1 MRFVP
6 STWVGLLLLGAASCG
21 GGRQPTSA
29 PAESPRGVE
38 TARSAIRTPAEIA
51 ARSTPSV
58 VSVRTEQSL
67 GTGFIVS
74 PDGLIATNL
83 HVVAGNADIT
93 VTLSDHREFQVTE
106 IWNGDR
112 QRDLVIMRIQAKKLP
127 VIPLGD
133 SDGIHPGDAIVAI
146 GHPLGL
152 EDTVSNG
159 LVSAV
164 RKLDKGLTVLQISA
178 PIAPGSSGG
187 PIFNDHGE
195 VIGVATAIM
204 LGGQNINFG
213 VPVSYLKELLKRPAA
228 VNLQAFAAATAEH
241 EPSEGS
247 HRNVPA
253 LSIRILD
260 GCTRSHI
267 ELIMRS
273 LADAIDVGAA
283 LYDDG
288 NYAGSYHIYDG
299 AASDLER
306 KLGTGCQRPAKTLAD
321 GRKRAARLGDPSE
334 QAWAMRDTF
343 DGLLD
348 VIRRHGSQNGKTPSP
363 APNPPAPKH
372 EPAPRPKK

>member
-1 MRFVP
+1 
-6 STWVGLLLLGAASCG
+6 
-21 GGRQPTSA
+21 
-29 PAESPRGVE
+29 
-38 TARSAIRTPAEIA
+38 
-51 ARSTPSV
+51 V

-83 HVVAGNADIT
+83 HVVAGNSDIT
-93 VTLSDHREFQVTE
+93 VTLSDHREFQVVE
-106 IWNGDR
+106 IWNGDVK
-112 QRDLVIMRIQAKKLP
+112 RDLVIMRIQAKKLP

-133 SDGIHPGDAIVAI
+133 SDNIHPGDAVVAI

-164 RKLDKGLTVLQISA
+164 RKLDKGTVLQISA

-213 VPVSYLKELLKRPAA
+213 VPVSYVKELLKRPST
-228 VNLQAFAAATAEH
+228 VNLQAFAAATAER
-241 EPSEGS
+241 EPAPDNR
-247 HRNVPA
+247 RNVPA
-253 LSIRILD
+253 LSVRILY
-260 GCTRSHI
+260 GCSRSHI

-273 LADAIDVGAA
+273 LADAIDIGAA

-321 GRKRAARLGDPSE
+321 GRKRAARLGDPSD

-343 DGLLD
+343 DGLID
-348 VIRRHGSQNGKTPSP
+348 VIRRHGSQNQKTPPLPFP
-363 APNPPAPKH
+363 APPGPKR

>member
-1 MRFVP
+1 MRKVA
-6 STWVGLLLLGAASCG
+6 STLYCLTFLGALSCG
-21 GGRQPTSA
+21 ARPAAA
-29 PAESPRGVE
+29 PSSEGSRLAEQV
-38 TARSAIRTPAEIA
+38 RSSLRTPAEIA

-67 GTGFIVS
+67 GTGFVVS
-74 PDGLIATNL
+74 QDGLIATNL
-83 HVVAGNADIT
+83 HVIAGNSEIT
-93 VTLSDHREFQVTE
+93 VTLSDHREFQVVE

-133 SDGIHPGDAIVAI
+133 SDDMHPGDSIVAI

-187 PIFNDHGE
+187 PIFNDRGE

-213 VPVSYLKELLKRPAA
+213 VPVSYLKELLKKPAA
-228 VNLQAFAAATAEH
+228 VNLEAFAAATAERNA
-241 EPSEGS
+241 PADAR
-247 HRNVPA
+247 RNVPA
-253 LSIRILD
+253 LSVRILE
-260 GCTRSHI
+260 GCSRGSIDLMTKA
-267 ELIMRS
+267 
-273 LADAIDVGAA
+273 LAAAIDIGAA

-288 NYAGSYHIYDG
+288 NFAGCYHIYEG

-306 KLGTGCQRPAKTLAD
+306 RLGTTCQRPARTLAD
-321 GRKRAARLGDPSE
+321 GRKRAARLNDPSD

-348 VIRRHGSQNGKTPSP
+348 VIRRHGTQNGK
-363 APNPPAPKH
+363 PPPLPLPGAPKRDV
-372 EPAPRPKK
+372 PPRRK

>member
-1 MRFVP
+1 VRTLA
-6 STWVGLLLLGAASCG
+6 STLVCLSFLGAVSCG
-21 GGRQPTSA
+21 ARPAAA
-29 PAESPRGVE
+29 PSGDTPHATEP
-38 TARSAIRTPAEIA
+38 ARTLLRTPAEIA

-67 GTGFIVS
+67 GTGFVVS

-83 HVVAGNADIT
+83 HVIAGNSEIT
-93 VTLSDHREFQVTE
+93 VTLSDHREFQVVE

-127 VIPLGD
+127 VIPLGN
-133 SDGIHPGDAIVAI
+133 SDDMHPGDAVVAI

-164 RKLDKGLTVLQISA
+164 RKLDKSLTVLQISA

-213 VPVSYLKELLKRPAA
+213 VPVSYLKELLKHPAA
-228 VNLQAFAAATAEH
+228 VNLETFAAATAERNA
-241 EPSEGS
+241 PGDNNK
-247 HRNVPA
+247 RNVPA
-253 LSIRILD
+253 LSIRILE
-260 GCTRSHI
+260 GCSRSSI
-267 ELIMRS
+267 DLMMKAI
-273 LADAIDVGAA
+273 ADAIDVGAA

-288 NYAGSYHIYDG
+288 NFAGSYHIYDG

-306 KLGTGCQRPAKTLAD
+306 KLGTSCQRPAKTLAD
-321 GRKRAARLGDPSE
+321 GRKRAARLADPSD

-348 VIRRHGSQNGKTPSP
+348 VIRRHGVQNGKPPPLPPPTPP
-363 APNPPAPKH
+363 KRDTPPHRKN
-372 EPAPRPKK
+372 

>member
-1 MRFVP
+1 VRIVASP
-6 STWVGLLLLGAASCG
+6 WICLSLLGALSCG
-21 GGRQPTSA
+21 ARQPSGTPSQ
-29 PAESPRGVE
+29 PTRAEI
-38 TARSAIRTPAEIA
+38 ARAAVRTPAEIA

-67 GTGFIVS
+67 GTGFVVS

-83 HVVAGNADIT
+83 HVIAGNSQIT
-93 VTLSDHREFQVTE
+93 VTLSDHREFQVVE

-127 VIPLGD
+127 VIPLGNSDDIRAGD
-133 SDGIHPGDAIVAI
+133 SIVAI

-213 VPVSYLKELLKRPAA
+213 VPISYLKELLKKPAA
-228 VNLQAFAAATAEH
+228 VNLETFAAATAER
-241 EPSEGS
+241 SAKADGR
-247 HRNVPA
+247 RNVPA

-260 GCTRSHI
+260 GCSRGSI
-267 ELIMRS
+267 ELMLKA
-273 LADAIDVGAA
+273 LADAIDIGAA

-288 NYAGSYHIYDG
+288 NFAGCYHIYEG

-306 KLGTGCQRPAKTLAD
+306 KLGTSCQRPAKTLAD
-321 GRKRAARLGDPSE
+321 GRKRAARLADPSE

-348 VIRRHGSQNGKTPSP
+348 VIRRHGSQNGRPPLLPAPSP
-363 APNPPAPKH
+363 KRDVPPRRKN
-372 EPAPRPKK
+372 

>member
-1 MRFVP
+1 MRRVASTLAFLSFV
-6 STWVGLLLLGAASCG
+6 GAVSCG
-21 GGRQPTSA
+21 GQRPP
-29 PAESPRGVE
+29 PANADAAQHADS
-38 TARSAIRTPAEIA
+38 ARSQVRTPAEIA

-67 GTGFIVS
+67 GTGFVVS

-83 HVVAGNADIT
+83 HVIAGNSDIT
-93 VTLSDHREFQVTE
+93 VTLSDHREFQVVE

-127 VIPLGD
+127 VIPLGN
-133 SDGIHPGDAIVAI
+133 SDEIHPGDAVVAI

-228 VNLQAFAAATAEH
+228 VNLETFAAATAERRAR
-241 EPSEGS
+241 SDG
-247 HRNVPA
+247 RGNVPA
-253 LSIRILD
+253 LSVRILD
-260 GCTRSHI
+260 GCPRSHI
-267 ELIMRS
+267 ELMLKA
-273 LADAIDVGAA
+273 LADAVDIGTA

-288 NYAGSYHIYDG
+288 NFAGSYHIYEG

-306 KLGTGCQRPAKTLAD
+306 KLGTHCQRPAKTLAD
-321 GRKRAARLGDPSE
+321 GRRRAARLADPSD
-334 QAWAMRDTF
+334 QAGAMRDTF

-348 VIRRHGSQNGKTPSP
+348 VIRRHGAQSHRSAPSTPKRDSSP
-363 APNPPAPKH
+363 RRKN
-372 EPAPRPKK
+372 

>member
-1 MRFVP
+1 LAF
-6 STWVGLLLLGAASCG
+6 LGALSCG
-21 GGRQPTSA
+21 ARPAAAPGGEASRL
-29 PAESPRGVE
+29 AEQV
-38 TARSAIRTPAEIA
+38 RSSIRTPAEIA

-67 GTGFIVS
+67 GTGFVVS
-74 PDGLIATNL
+74 QDGLIATNL
-83 HVVAGNADIT
+83 HVIAGNSDIK
-93 VTLSDHREFQVTE
+93 VTLSDHREFQVVE

-127 VIPLGD
+127 VVPLGD
-133 SDGIHPGDAIVAI
+133 SDAIHPGDSIVAI

-228 VNLQAFAAATAEH
+228 VNLEAFAAATAE
-241 EPSEGS
+241 
-247 HRNVPA
+247 RNAPADGRRSVPA
-253 LSIRILD
+253 LSVRILE
-260 GCTRSHI
+260 GCSRNSI
-267 ELIMRS
+267 DLMMKS
-273 LADAIDVGAA
+273 LADAIDIGAA

-288 NYAGSYHIYDG
+288 NFSGSYHIYEG
-299 AASDLER
+299 TASDLER
-306 KLGTGCQRPAKTLAD
+306 KLATSCQRPAKTLAD
-321 GRKRAARLGDPSE
+321 GRRRAARLADPSE

-348 VIRRHGSQNGKTPSP
+348 VIRRHGAHNGKTSALPPTPKRETP
-363 APNPPAPKH
+363 ARRK
-372 EPAPRPKK
+372 

>member
-1 MRFVP
+1 V
-6 STWVGLLLLGAASCG
+6 
-21 GGRQPTSA
+21 
-29 PAESPRGVE
+29 
-38 TARSAIRTPAEIA
+38 RTHAEIA

-67 GTGFIVS
+67 GTGFVVGQ
-74 PDGLIATNL
+74 DGLIATNL
-83 HVVAGNADIT
+83 HVIAGNANIT
-93 VTLSDHREFQVTE
+93 VTLSDHREFQVVE

-112 QRDLVIMRIQAKKLP
+112 QRDLVVMRIQARKLP

-133 SDGIHPGDAIVAI
+133 SDNIHPGDSIVAI

-213 VPVSYLKELLKRPAA
+213 VPVSYLKELLKKPAA
-228 VNLQAFAAATAEH
+228 VNLETFAAATAERNT
-241 EPSEGS
+241 PSDGR
-247 HRNVPA
+247 RNVPA
-253 LSIRILD
+253 LSIRILE
-260 GCTRSHI
+260 GCSRSNI
-267 ELIMRS
+267 DLLTKS
-273 LADAIDVGAA
+273 LADAIDIGAA

-288 NYAGSYHIYDG
+288 NYSGSYHIYEG

-306 KLGTGCQRPAKTLAD
+306 KLGTSCQRPARTLAD
-321 GRKRAARLGDPSE
+321 GRRRAARLGDPSE
-334 QAWAMRDTF
+334 QAWALRDTF

-348 VIRRHGSQNGKTPSP
+348 VVRRHGAHNKPPAAP
-363 APNPPAPKH
+363 APAAPKRDIG
-372 EPAPRPKK
+372 PRRKN

>member
-1 MRFVP
+1 VRIIS
-6 STWVGLLLLGAASCG
+6 STLVCLSLLGAVACG
-21 GGRQPTSA
+21 GQKSTSA
-29 PAESPRGVE
+29 PAEAPRAE
-38 TARSAIRTPAEIA
+38 PHSSIRSPAEIA

-83 HVVAGNADIT
+83 HVVAGNSEIT
-93 VTLSDHREFQVTE
+93 VTLSDHREFQVVE

-133 SDGIHPGDAIVAI
+133 SDGIHPGDTVVAI

-228 VNLQAFAAATAEH
+228 VNLQTFAAATAERDTS
-241 EPSEGS
+241 SENK
-247 HRNVPA
+247 RNVPA

-260 GCTRSHI
+260 GCTRGNI
-267 ELIMRS
+267 DLIMRS

-288 NYAGSYHIYDG
+288 NFAGSYHIYDG

-306 KLGTGCQRPAKTLAD
+306 KLGTSCQRPAKTLAD

-348 VIRRHGSQNGKTPSP
+348 VIRRHGSQSQKAPPLPLPSQ
-363 APNPPAPKH
+363 PPAKH
-372 EPAPRPKK
+372 EQAPRPKK

>member
-1 MRFVP
+1 MRNVA
-6 STWVGLLLLGAASCG
+6 STLCCLAFLGALSCG
-21 GGRQPTSA
+21 ARPATAPTAQASRL
-29 PAESPRGVE
+29 AEQV
-38 TARSAIRTPAEIA
+38 RSSVRTPAEIA

-58 VSVRTEQSL
+58 VSVRTGQSL
-67 GTGFIVS
+67 GTGFVVS
-74 PDGLIATNL
+74 QDGLIATNL
-83 HVVAGNADIT
+83 HVVAGNSDIT
-93 VTLSDHREFQVTE
+93 VTLSDHREFQVVE

-133 SDGIHPGDAIVAI
+133 SDDIHPGDSIVAI

-213 VPVSYLKELLKRPAA
+213 VPVSYLKDLLKRPAA
-228 VNLQAFAAATAEH
+228 VNLETFAAATAERNA
-241 EPSEGS
+241 PADGK
-247 HRNVPA
+247 RNVPA

-260 GCTRSHI
+260 GCSRGSIDLMTK
-267 ELIMRS
+267 S
-273 LADAIDVGAA
+273 LADAIDIGAA

-288 NYAGSYHIYDG
+288 NFAGSYHIYEG

-306 KLGTGCQRPAKTLAD
+306 KLGTSCQRPARTLAD
-321 GRKRAARLGDPSE
+321 GRKRAARLADPSD
-334 QAWAMRDTF
+334 QAWSMRDTF

-348 VIRRHGSQNGKTPSP
+348 VIRRHGAQNGKPAAQPPSSG
-363 APNPPAPKH
+363 PKH
-372 EPAPRPKK
+372 DAPRRKN

>member
-1 MRFVP
+1 MRILA
-6 STWVGLLLLGAASCG
+6 STLVCFSFLGTVSCG
-21 GGRQPTSA
+21 ARPAAAPNSDAPRPTE
-29 PAESPRGVE
+29 P
-38 TARSAIRTPAEIA
+38 ARSSLRTPAEIA

-67 GTGFIVS
+67 GTGFVVS

-83 HVVAGNADIT
+83 HVIAGNSEIT
-93 VTLSDHREFQVTE
+93 VTLSDHREFQVVE

-127 VIPLGD
+127 VIPLGN
-133 SDGIHPGDAIVAI
+133 SDEMHPGDAVVAI

-164 RKLDKGLTVLQISA
+164 RKLDKSLTVLQISA

-228 VNLQAFAAATAEH
+228 VNLEAFAAATAERNA
-241 EPSEGS
+241 PGDNNNK
-247 HRNVPA
+247 RNVPA
-253 LSIRILD
+253 LSIRILE
-260 GCTRSHI
+260 GCSRSNI
-267 ELIMRS
+267 DLMMKAI
-273 LADAIDVGAA
+273 ADAIDVGAA

-288 NYAGSYHIYDG
+288 NFAGSYHIYDG

-306 KLGTGCQRPAKTLAD
+306 KLGTSCQRPAKTLAD
-321 GRKRAARLGDPSE
+321 GRKRAARLADPSD

-348 VIRRHGSQNGKTPSP
+348 VIRRHGVQNGKPPPLP
-363 APNPPAPKH
+363 APSAPKRDTTPH
-372 EPAPRPKK
+372 RKN

>member
-1 MRFVP
+1 VRTVASP
-6 STWVGLLLLGAASCG
+6 LICLSLLGALSCG
-21 GGRQPTSA
+21 ARPPTGTSSQPSR
-29 PAESPRGVE
+29 AEV
-38 TARSAIRTPAEIA
+38 ARASVRTPAEIA

-67 GTGFIVS
+67 GTGFVVS

-83 HVVAGNADIT
+83 HVIAGNSDIT
-93 VTLSDHREFQVTE
+93 VTLSDHREFQVVE

-127 VIPLGD
+127 VIPLGNSDEIRAGD
-133 SDGIHPGDAIVAI
+133 SIVAI

-213 VPVSYLKELLKRPAA
+213 VPISYLKELLKKPAA
-228 VNLQAFAAATAEH
+228 VNLETFAAATAER
-241 EPSEGS
+241 SAKADGR
-247 HRNVPA
+247 RNVPA

-260 GCTRSHI
+260 GCSRGSI
-267 ELIMRS
+267 ELMMKA
-273 LADAIDVGAA
+273 LAAAIDIGAA

-288 NYAGSYHIYDG
+288 NFAGCYHIYEG

-306 KLGTGCQRPAKTLAD
+306 KLGTTCQRPAKTLAD
-321 GRKRAARLGDPSE
+321 GRRRAARLADPSE

-343 DGLLD
+343 DGLID
-348 VIRRHGSQNGKTPSP
+348 VIRRHGAQSGR
-363 APNPPAPKH
+363 PPTLPQPLAPKRDV
-372 EPAPRPKK
+372 PPRRKN

>member
-1 MRFVP
+1 LAFV
-6 STWVGLLLLGAASCG
+6 GAVSCG
-21 GGRQPTSA
+21 GGRP
-29 PAESPRGVE
+29 PATTNTEATRLADQV
-38 TARSAIRTPAEIA
+38 RSSVRTPAEIA

-58 VSVRTEQSL
+58 VSVRTGQSL
-67 GTGFIVS
+67 GTGFVVS
-74 PDGLIATNL
+74 QDGLIATNL
-83 HVVAGNADIT
+83 HVIAGNSDIT
-93 VTLSDHREFQVTE
+93 VTLADHREFQVIE

-127 VIPLGD
+127 VIPLGNSDEIRAGD
-133 SDGIHPGDAIVAI
+133 SVVAI

-228 VNLQAFAAATAEH
+228 VNLETFAAATAERNA
-241 EPSEGS
+241 PADAR
-247 HRNVPA
+247 RNVPT
-253 LSIRILD
+253 LPVRILE
-260 GCTRSHI
+260 GCSRSNI
-267 ELIMRS
+267 DLLTKS
-273 LADAIDVGAA
+273 LADAIDIGAA

-288 NYAGSYHIYDG
+288 NFAGSYHIYEG

-306 KLGTGCQRPAKTLAD
+306 KLGTNCQRPAKTLAD
-321 GRKRAARLGDPSE
+321 GRKRAARLADPSE
-334 QAWAMRDTF
+334 QAWALRDTF

-348 VIRRHGSQNGKTPSP
+348 VIRRHGAQNGKPPPAAPAAPSP
-363 APNPPAPKH
+363 GTPPAVKRDPT
-372 EPAPRPKK
+372 PRRK

>member
-1 MRFVP
+1 
-6 STWVGLLLLGAASCG
+6 
-21 GGRQPTSA
+21 
-29 PAESPRGVE
+29 
-38 TARSAIRTPAEIA
+38 
-51 ARSTPSV
+51 V

-67 GTGFIVS
+67 GTGFVVS

-83 HVVAGNADIT
+83 HVVAGNAAIT
-93 VTLSDHREFQVTE
+93 VTLSDHREFQVVE

-112 QRDLVIMRIQAKKLP
+112 QRDLVVMRIQAKKLP

-133 SDGIHPGDAIVAI
+133 SNEIRAGDKVVAI

-152 EDTVSNG
+152 EDTVSDG
-159 LVSAV
+159 LVSAI
-164 RKLDKGLTVLQISA
+164 RKLDKSLTVLQITA

-195 VIGVATAIM
+195 VIGMATAIM

-213 VPVSYLKELLKRPAA
+213 VPVSYLKDLLKKSAA
-228 VNLQAFAAATAEH
+228 VSLETFAAATAE
-241 EPSEGS
+241 PSPTS
-247 HRNVPA
+247 DSKRNVPA

-260 GCTRSHI
+260 GCSRSNI
-267 ELIMRS
+267 ELMTKS

-288 NYAGSYHIYDG
+288 NYAGSYHIYEG

-306 KLGTGCQRPAKTLAD
+306 KLGNSCQRPAKTLAD
-321 GRKRAARLGDPSE
+321 GRKRAARLNDPSD

-348 VIRRHGSQNGKTPSP
+348 VIRRHGSQSAKPGSP
-363 APNPPAPKH
+363 PTATRRGPMPPRRKN
-372 EPAPRPKK
+372 

>member
-1 MRFVP
+1 
-6 STWVGLLLLGAASCG
+6 LL
-21 GGRQPTSA
+21 
-29 PAESPRGVE
+29 
-38 TARSAIRTPAEIA
+38 RTPAEIA

-58 VSVRTEQSL
+58 VSVRTEESL

-74 PDGLIATNL
+74 PEGLVATNL
-83 HVVAGNADIT
+83 HVIAGNANIV
-93 VTLSDHREFQVTE
+93 VTLSDHREYQVVE

-133 SDGIHPGDAIVAI
+133 SDNVHPGDAIVAI

-187 PIFNDHGE
+187 PIFNDRGE

-213 VPVSYLKELLKRPAA
+213 VPVSYLKELLKHPAA
-228 VNLQAFAAATAEH
+228 VSLEAFAAATA
-241 EPSEGS
+241 PSENGS
-247 HRNVPA
+247 DGKRTIPS
-253 LSIRILD
+253 LSVRILD
-260 GCTRSHI
+260 GCSRSSI
-267 ELIMRS
+267 ELMSKSI
-273 LADAIDVGAA
+273 ADAIDIGAA

-288 NYAGSYHIYDG
+288 NFAGSYHIYDG

-306 KLGTGCQRPAKTLAD
+306 KLGPSCQRPAKTLAD
-321 GRKRAARLGDPSE
+321 GRRRAAQLANPSQ
-334 QAWAMRDTF
+334 QAWAIRDTF

-348 VIRRHGSQNGKTPSP
+348 VIRRRSSQAGKSTPTLP
-363 APNPPAPKH
+363 RRDA
-372 EPAPRPKK
+372 APRRKP